1 LTEEIIIEE
10 TPNIEDF
17 LNWPSTG
24 KKWKAILQNWDND
37 VDEINENIRS
47 WLARNAFD
55 WESYLCSQNAI
66 ESGFEM
72 ISLIDGDDAVDW
84 RFDSTSQSL
93 LTTLNNDYRF
103 PEDMTEDQSICYANL
118 MSQYDTLDIDPG
130 AQEIVRVS
138 NERCG
143 VKFTTKVPWRPG
155 PDPGDLEKEARNTI
169 WRLGRWYFNNWARYL
184 NSEYWFCRSR
194 RFSEGRMS
202 MSKFSR
208 YYQWLIYYGFP
219 SGEPAREMSKVDAR
233 TAELMEY

>member
-1 LTEEIIIEE
+1 MV
-10 TPNIEDF
+10 
-17 LNWPSTG
+17 S
-24 KKWKAILQNWDND
+24 K
-37 VDEINENIRS
+37 
-47 WLARNAFD
+47 
-55 WESYLCSQNAI
+55 LCSQNAI